1 MVFFGHSSSN
11 TTYGDLRSVRVR
23 VRCVDFDFVL
33 KINTVF
39 RDEYVI
45 EDIISCV

>member
-23 VRCVDFDFVL
+23 VRLVDFEFAL
-33 KINTVF
+33 KIHSVQG
-39 RDEYVI
+39 RVRH
-45 EDIISCV
+45 